1 MFFSCG
7 ACLIIQVQAAL
18 TVRQFS
24 MFINENSDFQKS
36 GGGGGLGEQT
46 QRCMLSNELETVN
59 NSLMLVKL
67 PLKSKCVSISLN
79 KDFIAHISRC
89 C

>member
-36 GGGGGLGEQT
+36 GGGGVGGT
-46 QRCMLSNELETVN
+46 NPKVY
-59 NSLMLVKL
+59 VK
-67 PLKSKCVSISLN
+67 
-79 KDFIAHISRC
+79 
-89 C
+89 